1 MKPWEIDVAVMIIFF
16 VRDDTLQKVFDSVKV
31 ARPRKLLLW
40 QDGPRKGRPDDL
52 QGIMKCR
59 KIVENIDWDCEVI
72 KNYATENRGVYKNIG
87 LGAKWVFER
96 EPEAIFLE
104 DDCLPDITFFS
115 YCTTA

>member
-1 MKPWEIDVAVMIIFF
+1 MKPWKIDVAVMIIFF

-40 QDGPRKGRPDDL
+40 QDGPREDRPDDL

-72 KNYATENRGVYKNIG
+72 KNYHEENMGCDPSTFY
-87 LGAKWVFER
+87 ADKWAYF
-96 EPEAIFLE
+96 
-104 DDCLPDITFFS
+104 
-115 YCTTA
+115 